1 MKKWISNVF
10 LLGMLFVFATIIPE
24 RQTNAAEEYTYYL
37 TINQV
42 YQYEITKEQFE
53 SIRGSWDSLTAEG
66 VLEIARQIVPPEQ
79 IPSRVTNIGI
89 RAVPKNSA
97 EGTLIRAPL
106 CRIRQ

>member
-42 YQYEITKEQFE
+42 YQY
-53 SIRGSWDSLTAEG
+53 
-66 VLEIARQIVPPEQ
+66 
-79 IPSRVTNIGI
+79 
-89 RAVPKNSA
+89 
-97 EGTLIRAPL
+97 
-106 CRIRQ
+106 

>member
-79 IPSRVTNIGI
+79 NARSISFQSGDFLARFL
-89 RAVPKNSA
+89 A
-97 EGTLIRAPL
+97 
-106 CRIRQ
+106 